1 MDGVSDVELVHYVD
15 RGVTPE
21 VVYAEDNPLW
31 VLAGL
36 LIMGALLVVV
46 AVLGAFYLAGLW
58 AARRVDRWVEERSA
72 AAPR

>member
-1 MDGVSDVELVHYVD
+1 VSGDVELVHGVGPD
-15 RGVTPE
+15 RGAFD

-36 LIMGALLVVV
+36 LVAVALALII

-58 AARRVDRWVEERSA
+58 LAGRVERWAKGQGR
-72 AAPR
+72 